1 VIHRLQVVFLITS
14 QVLHR
19 MAERPDEDF
28 TALQFTG
35 TLEDYVRTLDAA
47 ASLAEEGAATAMD
60 ECDDDSVL
68 PKATPAT
75 AKEQKKKAAA
85 AKSKP
90 AAAVGIQKGTRPSAV
105 CVFSCCML
113 PDLTLVSSGRR

>member
-1 VIHRLQVVFLITS
+1 MSWCACSCLFTIALRSNSAPANSFFSTAT

-35 TLEDYVRTLDAA
+35 SLEDYVRTLDAA

-60 ECDDDSVL
+60 ECDDGSG
-68 PKATPAT
+68 PAKSTPAT

-90 AAAVGIQKGTRPSAV
+90 AAAVGIQKG
-105 CVFSCCML
+105 
-113 PDLTLVSSGRR
+113 GRALECF

>member
-1 VIHRLQVVFLITS
+1 
-14 QVLHR
+14 

-47 ASLAEEGAATAMD
+47 ASLAEEGASTAMD
-60 ECDDDSVL
+60 ECDDDSV
-68 PKATPAT
+68 PAKSTPAT

-90 AAAVGIQKGTRPSAV
+90 AAAVGIQKGTRLTAV
-105 CVFSCCML
+105 RACSCCL
-113 PDLTLVSSGRR
+113 PHARCQRAALR